1 MKSFSKNRYQ
11 DNRTLTV
18 QYPDGIWQLIASF
31 IFGGFCW
38 YLGYRGALAEW
49 LLDWPVTYSYLF
61 FVLMVAIIFFYIRL
75 VIVIL
80 DKKQNWLVN
89 PEKRAGMQLFFCCI
103 LPTLLLFWIIGPDPQ
118 AKDEWLLFPL
128 MVIFS
133 GILVLNMSYTVY
145 FYVAVY
151 HRQKI
156 LILEQKETIL
166 QQESRTIDLQEQ
178 IELLSPGIEELKEI
192 LETAGEDRDVDA
204 MDEIDLALLRS
215 MDLEQE
221 VFLLNNKIL
230 SQKISYKDIGIFTY
244 KNGIVSL
251 YLRTAMDENLTC
263 GEQRSLKEVVNS
275 TKGFVQKI
283 DRDKAIP
290 LDMIQACQQL
300 KRGRLRIV
308 LKIPFE
314 GRYYFEVSDKIA
326 KHIREWVM
334 LQVPI
339 EKEQ

>member
-1 MKSFSKNRYQ
+1 MKSFNENRYL
-11 DNRTLTV
+11 DNRKLTV

-31 IFGGFCW
+31 VFGGFCW

-61 FVLMVAIIFFYIRL
+61 FVLIVAIIFFYIRL

-80 DKKQNWLVN
+80 DKRQNWLVN
-89 PEKRAGMQLFFCCI
+89 PEKRAASQLLFCCI
-103 LPTLLLFWIIGPDPQ
+103 LPSLLLFWIIGPDQ
-118 AKDEWLLFPL
+118 LAKDEWLLFPL
-128 MVIFS
+128 MVIFC
-133 GILVLNMSYTVY
+133 GILVLNMCYTVY
-145 FYVAVY
+145 FYVAINQ
-151 HRQKI
+151 RQRK

-166 QQESRTIDLQEQ
+166 QQQLKMRNLEEQFELFSPDL
-178 IELLSPGIEELKEI
+178 EELKEI
-192 LETAGEDRDVDA
+192 LETAEEDKDVDS
-204 MDEIDLALLRS
+204 MDE
-215 MDLEQE
+215 MDLVQVKSIDVEKE

-230 SQKISYKDIGIFTY
+230 SQKILYKDLGIFTF
-244 KNGIVSL
+244 KNSIVSL
-251 YLRTAMDENLTC
+251 YLKNAMNENLTC
-263 GEQRSLKEVVNS
+263 GEQRSLKEVVNI

-290 LDMIQACQQL
+290 LDMIQACHGL

-314 GRYYFEVSDKIA
+314 GRYNFEVSDKIA

-339 EKEQ
+339 EKEL

>member
-1 MKSFSKNRYQ
+1 MKSLSKNGYQ
-11 DNRTLTV
+11 DNRKLTV

-38 YLGYRGALAEW
+38 YLGYRGDLADW
-49 LLDWPVTYSYLF
+49 LLNWPVTYSYLF
-61 FVLMVAIIFFYIRL
+61 FVLIVAIIFFYIRW

-80 DKKQNWLVN
+80 DKKHNWLVH

-118 AKDEWLLFPL
+118 ANDEWLLFPL

-133 GILVLNMSYTVY
+133 GILVLNMCYTVY

-151 HRQKI
+151 HRQI
-156 LILEQKETIL
+156 IVTLEQKETIL
-166 QQESRTIDLQEQ
+166 EQESRIRDLQGQ
-178 IELLSPGIEELKEI
+178 IELLSSGIEQAKQIHEP
-192 LETAGEDRDVDA
+192 AGEDRDGDP
-204 MDEIDLALLRS
+204 MDEIDLTLCRS
-215 MDLEQE
+215 IDLEQE
-221 VFLLNNKIL
+221 VFLLNNKIMV
-230 SQKISYKDIGIFTY
+230 QKIRYKDIGIFTY
-244 KNGIVSL
+244 KNGMVSL
-251 YLRTAMDENLTC
+251 YLRNAMDENLTC
-263 GEQRSLKEVVNS
+263 GEQRSLKEVVNI

-300 KRGRLRIV
+300 KRGRLRIE

-314 GRYYFEVSDKIA
+314 GRHYFEVSDKIA